1 MTVTDHFR
9 FRGNTLQLAESNRQ
23 FVHGNPVT
31 ATSHLTLRILQTV
44 QAWLARSRAR
54 NSGGL
59 DEVSPSELEEPI
71 APLGFCSAMCG

>member
-1 MTVTDHFR
+1 MATHHFR

-59 DEVSPSELEEPI
+59 DDVSPSELEEPI
-71 APLGFCSAMCG
+71 APLGFCFRGE